1 MFIEAAILKRM
12 ILNRMILNRMV
23 VLSVSLNVEYEY
35 FTKIKR
41 A

>member
-1 MFIEAAILKRM
+1 MFIEAAIWK
-12 ILNRMILNRMV
+12 RMILNRMV

-35 FTKIKR
+35 FTNIKR